1 MLSFLKFVYWM
12 GAALSAVGLF
22 GVIVA
27 ALQKW
32 NDLYPGFY
40 TKKRGMPIGIIL
52 KAIAI
57 VWLPVVHY
65 VTAYFFLFH
74 ADDIIDAAIEQ
85 VETEFSA
92 ELRKQGFL

>member
-1 MLSFLKFVYWM
+1 MLSFLKFVYWV
-12 GAALSAVGLF
+12 GAALSAIGLF

-32 NDLYPGFY
+32 NDLYPGFH
-40 TKKRGMPIGIIL
+40 TKKRGTPIGTIL
-52 KAIAI
+52 KVIAI

-65 VTAYFFLFH
+65 VTAYVVLFH

-85 VETEFSA
+85 VETEFSV
-92 ELRKQGFL
+92 ELREQGFL